1 MLHVADERKKE
12 DYRRMKEI
20 TNERAET
27 EEIFANTGPYH
38 HTTNQ
43 NVFFELLSKKMY
55 SLQLPNQD
63 SNMKGVF
70 LMMTIMYTCCFVFK

>member
-1 MLHVADERKKE
+1 MLHVADERKQE
-12 DYRRMKEI
+12 EYRRMKEI

-43 NVFFELLSKKMY
+43 NIFSNFFPKDVLLTIAQPRQQHEGSV
-55 SLQLPNQD
+55 
-63 SNMKGVF
+63 SNDDHYVYLLF
-70 LMMTIMYTCCFVFK
+70 CF